1 MPRINNF
8 YDNIRSIEE
17 INQNVEFIDQRQQM
31 CIKEINV
38 INNDLND
45 IRSVLNTYRWFS
57 LLVTIDLVFNMM
69 IFFSYF

>member
-17 INQNVEFIDQRQQM
+17 TNQNVEYIDQRQQM

-38 INNDLND
+38 IHKDLD
-45 IRSVLNTYRWFS
+45 EIRSVLRTYRWFS
-57 LLVTIDLVFNMM
+57 LLVTVDLIFNMM

>member
-57 LLVTIDLVFNMM
+57 LLVTIDLIFNMM

>member
-45 IRSVLNTYRWFS
+45 IRSAIRMYRW
-57 LLVTIDLVFNMM
+57 VTLFITVDVIFIMF
-69 IFFSYF
+69 FFSYF